1 MPLPNRNEP
10 GPSWLGCWAL
20 VWAWCW
26 VLALALGSACW
37 AGLGCGINRYLSTL
51 NPHPLVHCAL
61 AHDRGPMKLP
71 AGIPAALMKS
81 AQEHRLGQRSLLP
94 SASSLTADVSLSR
107 RALRPAA
114 RRARYPL
121 ARETLCP
128 VVSPL
133 PSRIS
138 ADRRGPVLLRYVTV

>member
-1 MPLPNRNEP
+1 
-10 GPSWLGCWAL
+10 
-20 VWAWCW
+20 
-26 VLALALGSACW
+26 LALGLACW

-94 SASSLTADVSLSR
+94 SASRIARCGQPQGARATLS
-107 RALRPAA
+107 PA
-114 RRARYPL
+114 
-121 ARETLCP
+121 
-128 VVSPL
+128 
-133 PSRIS
+133 RIS
-138 ADRRGPVLLRYVTV
+138 LLALEGREL